1 MKATQVTQARAG
13 ADERQEAP
21 GAGRTRPQKRA
32 EVQWAPRSLLGFES
46 LAMSSPGDASEVEA
60 DAAAQR
66 LARGLPARVS
76 SLPRPAL
83 QRRASGIPSAFFG
96 VPFAPS
102 DAGSPLPGGVRST
115 FGRLLGHDLGGV
127 RVHTGADA
135 ARSAD
140 HLNAD
145 AYTVGEDVV
154 FAEGRYAPETP
165 PGRELLAHELAHVA
179 QQRGGE
185 RRVQRHGR
193 SSRTT
198 SSSSAPHLPH
208 GTTPSVARGLRILG
222 QTRLDALD
230 AALNAD
236 RTHPTH
242 LTATARAR
250 PGATLL
256 DLVGEVWF
264 ATRRHLVRM
273 DRRGRL
279 EEQDWLYE
287 VSGSSL
293 EPGGTYIFAEVQLT
307 KGSQSTVRHL
317 VRVDGVGGLSDDEVG
332 TRLVLGTFLPLQ
344 QHGAAALAR
353 GRILAV
359 IAPDQDSALESPTF
373 SPSQARAALRR
384 AHDLVPDECAHV
396 ARRIREDLLGFTAE
410 QVLGFAQGALM
421 GVVGSLG
428 LAVMGTQILH
438 DVLPMLELAGNAVSP
453 ADEVEFAGRGLARY
467 FVETTISLLGGFA
480 IGSGIR
486 LARGLRSGGL
496 RAWMRE
502 RLRAL
507 REPGQEAAGL
517 AGLEARPARP
527 ALLRVLGELAA
538 HFDVVENPQL
548 RGDAARVVYDT
559 PSGRP
564 RLEVGPDASEFMV
577 GRHRGVMRVVLRFY
591 ARFGLARRVM
601 SRLGQLIGLGPG
613 FGSNGWEARL
623 EVVKLTQILTL
634 LEPIYAQLAAQE
646 AGMAPGRAR
655 PRVSE
660 ALMRQIIELRQQL
673 AENEL
678 RVDSTSRGRGYVAAG
693 GGNGQTGDPTSPAV
707 PERAPGATDETTPAR
722 EAPIAEER
730 RAESPATRQP
740 ADGRT
745 ADDVR
750 TIGRAEERRAETRP
764 TPTERATEGRAETP
778 GVVVPLRIGN
788 GTVPETAVVH
798 RENIGAGLSPQQ
810 AARVIW
816 VRLQALMRREV
827 AHRRMRTALEAE
839 VARAEADLR
848 TAQGE
853 QDRVLRELARSADR
867 NYSPEARARAARDI
881 RAAEALVLE
890 ASEAR
895 SAARERLNSTEAR
908 LNHREGVPGTNIE
921 SGRVYEGAY
930 NPVTGEMAIVGS
942 GAERATFL
950 ARPDVVRVRADGR
963 PVTTIAGHCGMPRA
977 ADAVVS
983 PELDTPVVVNRG
995 GLRLYGER
1003 LAVEYVTACEQCEGM
1018 LRANAN
1024 RGRVR
1029 TAGPVPRNVPPG
1041 APANEPYDL
1050 E

>member
-1 MKATQVTQARAG
+1 MKATQATQARAG
-13 ADERQEAP
+13 ADERQEAQGTA
-21 GAGRTRPQKRA
+21 GARPRRRA
-32 EVQWAPRSLLGFES
+32 EVRWAPRSLLGFES

-66 LARGLPARVS
+66 LVRGLPAHVS
-76 SLPRPAL
+76 PPSRPAV
-83 QRRASGIPSAFFG
+83 QRRASGIPSAFLG

-102 DAGSPLPGGVRST
+102 DVGSPLPGGVRST

-145 AYTVGEDVV
+145 AYTVGDDVV
-154 FAEGRYAPETP
+154 FADGRYAPETP
-165 PGRELLAHELAHVA
+165 LGRELLAHELAHVA

-198 SSSSAPHLPH
+198 SSSSATHLPH

-317 VRVDGVGGLSDDEVG
+317 VRVDGVGGLSDHEVG
-332 TRLVLGTFLPLQ
+332 TRMTLGSFLPLQ

-384 AHDLVPDECAHV
+384 AQDLVPDERAHV
-396 ARRIREDLLGFTAE
+396 ARRIREDLLGFTTE

-428 LAVMGTQILH
+428 LAMMGTQILH

-480 IGSGIR
+480 IGGGIR

-538 HFDVVENPQL
+538 HFEVVENPQL

-601 SRLGQLIGLGPG
+601 SRLGQLLGLGPG

-623 EVVKLTQILTL
+623 EVVKLTQILAL

-655 PRVSE
+655 PQVSE
-660 ALMRQIIELRQQL
+660 ALMRQIVELRQQL

-678 RVDSTSRGRGYVAAG
+678 RVDSTSRGRGYIAVDPPGGAGRPRQISPGPLRVHEGESTTTNVEGHTLGMHIEKSAEQLAARLRDNEALDTAG
-693 GGNGQTGDPTSPAV
+693 SFASSAQAQEAVDALFQLHQQTIRDWLDWWHAHLTSPTLGLPEPPQGLPLEANSARLRGLGVDMYDSVSVQRSATGYRAMSVDGARAV
-707 PERAPGATDETTPAR
+707 L
-722 EAPIAEER
+722 
-730 RAESPATRQP
+730 
-740 ADGRT
+740 
-745 ADDVR
+745 V
-750 TIGRAEERRAETRP
+750 IGP
-764 TPTERATEGRAETP
+764 TPSAYAPVQSFTIQTAY
-778 GVVVPLRIGN
+778 PL
-788 GTVPETAVVH
+788 
-798 RENIGAGLSPQQ
+798 
-810 AARVIW
+810 
-816 VRLQALMRREV
+816 
-827 AHRRMRTALEAE
+827 
-839 VARAEADLR
+839 
-848 TAQGE
+848 
-853 QDRVLRELARSADR
+853 
-867 NYSPEARARAARDI
+867 
-881 RAAEALVLE
+881 
-890 ASEAR
+890 
-895 SAARERLNSTEAR
+895 
-908 LNHREGVPGTNIE
+908 PGT
-921 SGRVYEGAY
+921 
-930 NPVTGEMAIVGS
+930 T
-942 GAERATFL
+942 
-950 ARPDVVRVRADGR
+950 
-963 PVTTIAGHCGMPRA
+963 
-977 ADAVVS
+977 
-983 PELDTPVVVNRG
+983 
-995 GLRLYGER
+995 
-1003 LAVEYVTACEQCEGM
+1003 
-1018 LRANAN
+1018 
-1024 RGRVR
+1024 
-1029 TAGPVPRNVPPG
+1029 PG
-1041 APANEPYDL
+1041 APVVPAPRTGTPRRGRR
-1050 E
+1050 